1 MAAPFQKLQQGVMQ
15 MGNSH
20 PCRREAQF
28 HLHFA
33 TIDRWNHMH
42 RRPFGPLVEKRF
54 ASLHKA
60 IEVASGLAIS
70 PPERSKRQY

>member
-1 MAAPFQKLQQGVMQ
+1 
-15 MGNSH
+15 
-20 PCRREAQF
+20 
-28 HLHFA
+28 
-33 TIDRWNHMH
+33 MH

-70 PPERSKRQY
+70 PPERSKRQYQVLAKLVETAPACRNRGLRYWLLKLRLRAPLP